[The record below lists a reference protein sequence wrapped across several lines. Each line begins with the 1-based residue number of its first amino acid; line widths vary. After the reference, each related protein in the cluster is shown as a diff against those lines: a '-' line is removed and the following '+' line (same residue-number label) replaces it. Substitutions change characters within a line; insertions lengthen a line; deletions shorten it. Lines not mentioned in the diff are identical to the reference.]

1 MVQTIK
7 KAPAGVPVAKLP
19 KPAGRTKARLTTE
32 PKEATAASARAEPK
46 RRRRG
51 EDVREKVLLA
61 ALECFG
67 AFGFEGASTRA
78 VAERAGISH
87 TLVLYHFQ
95 SKENLWIATVEHALA
110 DYAARMKQ
118 TVAEAAGQS
127 ASVALGRFIEQFVRM
142 SAAKPQVHR
151 ILTMEGNQKTDRM
164 NWVIDHFIRDHFNF
178 VRDLIRRGQVEG
190 TVRQCDP
197 ARLYYH
203 IIGAGGTPFTIAT
216 EYMEMT
222 GRDVFSEPEILRTI
236 AFIHEIVFV

>member
-1 MVQTIK
+1 MDQIIEQPRPASPA
-7 KAPAGVPVAKLP
+7 KAAMP
-19 KPAGRTKARLTTE
+19 
-32 PKEATAASARAEPK
+32 

-51 EDVREKVLLA
+51 AEVREKVLQA

-67 AFGFEGASTRA
+67 AFGFEGASTRS
-78 VAERAGISH
+78 VAERAGVSH

-95 SKENLWIATVEHALA
+95 SKENLWITTVENALR
-110 DYAARMKQ
+110 DYAAQMRQ
-118 TVAEAAGQS
+118 NIVDAEKQS
-127 ASVALGRFIEQFVRM
+127 AGVALGRFIEQFVRL
-142 SAAKPQVHR
+142 SAGRPQIHR

-164 NWVIDHFIRDHFNF
+164 MWVIDHFIRDHFTF

-190 TVRQCDP
+190 SVRQCDP

-216 EYMEMT
+216 EYLEMT